1 MSLNNPEY
9 GIDTILE
16 EEDRHAGDRFANH
29 GAQLIL
35 DTAVLLAEK
44 HKTLPPEE
52 AEKFAFAFKEVSD
65 KLAARQDERLESRQ
79 LYPPKL
85 AEVPQQPKLVFG
97 PGRKR
102 ALTGRKVADQIE
114 ADRARECRLAEI
126 RELQDQ
132 VQDRDL
138 ERRREEQEAQ
148 AAAYATQQS
157 LRDSLVE

>member
-1 MSLNNPEY
+1 M
-9 GIDTILE
+9 
-16 EEDRHAGDRFANH
+16 
-29 GAQLIL
+29 IL

-44 HKTLPPEE
+44 HKTLLPEE